1 MVLENITPLTQGQK
15 EIVKALKNPDYDI
28 IGIFG
33 PTGTGKSLFSLAYG
47 IDAVVKG
54 DYKRFVVVKPVI
66 DVVTGKELTLAD
78 GEKFFELVKAYVLD
92 VIGQFVDWGKIEDL
106 IKEKKVIFVDPHY
119 LKGRTFDDSV
129 VFLDE
134 IQTLKPESVVEVL
147 IRVGKNSR
155 LLIAGD
161 PIFQSFRMEEA
172 RDPASMVRDVLVG
185 EENAKV
191 IDLGIKDI
199 VREGAKRGL
208 RLLIEYRMRSR
219 ELSDVEKEILESAK
233 IHSPDADIITVVE
246 FSEEKERFEIKSEH
260 TPDALII
267 VKQGHYGRLVGRGGE
282 RIKAIE
288 EDTEKRIRGVE
299 LTLDFRELIRSIH
312 PVSWIW
318 KHIRDVDFVGQCLTV
333 EVKGEIGAFVG
344 QRGIHVRFLDAVIR
358 KLMGV
363 GVKAV
368 EV

>member
-1 MVLENITPLTQGQK
+1 MLLEKITPLTKGQK

-28 IGIFG
+28 VGIFG

-47 IDAVVKG
+47 IDAVLS
-54 DYKRFVVVKPVI
+54 DFKRFIVVKPVI
-66 DVVTGKELTLAD
+66 DLITGKELTLAD
-78 GEKFFELVKAYVLD
+78 GEKFLQLVKAYMID
-92 VIGQFVDWGKIEDL
+92 VVGQFVDWNEIESL
-106 IKEKKVIFVDPHY
+106 ISERKVVFVDPHY

-147 IRVGKNSR
+147 IRIGRNSR
-155 LLIAGD
+155 LIVAGD
-161 PIFQSFRMEEA
+161 PIFQSLRNSQ
-172 RDPASMVRDVLVG
+172 DPASMIREILSS

-191 IDLGIKDI
+191 VDLGIKDI

-208 RLLIEYRMRSR
+208 RLLIEYIMRSR
-219 ELSDVEKEILESAK
+219 SLNDVEKEIFESAK

-246 FSEEKERFEIKSEH
+246 FSEEKEKFEITSDH

-288 EDTEKRIRGVE
+288 EDVGKRIRGVE
-299 LTLDFRELIRSIH
+299 LTLDFKELIRSIH

-318 KHIRDVDFVGQCLTV
+318 KYITDVDFVGQYLTIAV
-333 EVKGEIGAFVG
+333 RDEIGAFVG
-344 QRGIHVRFLDAVIR
+344 QKGLHVRFLDNVMR